1 MVQQLIVNL
10 AVENLT
16 KSMDFF
22 KALGFTFNPKFT
34 DETAA
39 CLVLG
44 DKLYVMLLTKAKFK
58 EFTKKPISNAKKQ
71 TEVLVALQLNTRKEV
86 DSIVKKAVKAGASIY
101 MEPQDYGF
109 MYQHSFEDLDGHQ
122 WEVFFMDESQ
132 FPGN

>member
-132 FPGN
+132 FPEQ

>member
-1 MVQQLIVNL
+1 MVQQLFVNL

-22 KALGFTFNPKFT
+22 KALGFTFNSKFT

-44 DKLYVMLLTKAKFK
+44 DKLYAMLLTKAKFK
-58 EFTKKPISNAKKQ
+58 AFTRKPISNAKKQ
-71 TEVLVALQLNTRKEV
+71 TEVLVALQLKTREEV
-86 DSIVKKAVKAGASIY
+86 DIMVKKAVKAGASIY

-132 FPGN
+132 FPEK